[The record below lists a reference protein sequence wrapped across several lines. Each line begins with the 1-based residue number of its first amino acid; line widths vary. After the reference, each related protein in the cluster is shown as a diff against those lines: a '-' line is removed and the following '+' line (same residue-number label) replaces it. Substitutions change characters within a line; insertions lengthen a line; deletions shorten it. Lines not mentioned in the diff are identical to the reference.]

1 MRSDAAP
8 PPQPRAHPAHCTS
21 MTTIPNPTETAP
33 PAYPDPQDM
42 GRTTIFEPTDSTEEE
57 E

>member
-1 MRSDAAP
+1 
-8 PPQPRAHPAHCTS
+8 
-21 MTTIPNPTETAP
+21 MTDLPDPSETAP

-42 GRTTIFEPTDSTEEE
+42 GRTTVYEPTDTPEEE

>member
-1 MRSDAAP
+1 
-8 PPQPRAHPAHCTS
+8 
-21 MTTIPNPTETAP
+21 MTDLPDPTETAP

-42 GRTTIFEPTDSTEEE
+42 GRTTLYEPAGDAKSEEE

>member
-1 MRSDAAP
+1 MRSDVAP

-21 MTTIPNPTETAP
+21 MTTLPNPTETAP